1 VNIGFLAGLSDE
13 HIGRA
18 LAAIHSNPAGPW
30 TVAKLAVE
38 ARHSRTIFAER
49 FRQVVGLPPMQ
60 YVNQWRIA
68 RAEQLLARPGISIDA
83 VRRQLGFSSSFA
95 FARAFRAQRGVS
107 PREFRL
113 SLRKGGMASI
123 AS

>member
-1 VNIGFLAGLSDE
+1 
-13 HIGRA
+13 
-18 LAAIHSNPAGPW
+18 
-30 TVAKLAVE
+30 
-38 ARHSRTIFAER
+38 
-49 FRQVVGLPPMQ
+49 MQ